1 MIRSMLSRRNRP
13 ARKEWLNR
21 LDRIAGDLNVLLV
34 CIALGLAALDATF
47 LFTQKVIDS
56 LPQVT
61 RVVDGPALAA
71 NPETQPQ
78 K

>member
-21 LDRIAGDLNVLLV
+21 LDRIAGNLNVLLV
-34 CIALGLAALDATF
+34 CIALGLAALDATM
-47 LFTQKVIDS
+47 LFSQKLIDS

-61 RVVDGPALAA
+61 RVVDAPPAATTPNA
-71 NPETQPQ
+71 HA

>member
-1 MIRSMLSRRNRP
+1 MIGSPSPQNQL
-13 ARKEWLNR
+13 ARKEWLRR

-34 CIALGLAALDATF
+34 CIALGLAMLDATM
-47 LFTQKVIDS
+47 LFSQKLIDS

-61 RVVDGPALAA
+61 RVVDAPAPAPA
-71 NPETQPQ
+71 TPP

>member
-1 MIRSMLSRRNRP
+1 MIRSLLSPRNHD
-13 ARKEWLNR
+13 ARKEWLRR

-34 CIALGLAALDATF
+34 CIALGLAALDATM
-47 LFTQKVIDS
+47 LFSQKLIDS

-61 RVVDGPALAA
+61 RVVDAPAGPSAP
-71 NPETQPQ
+71 NTPS